1 MGDDRKKAVLKAG
14 GQLFAEKGYFAT
26 TVQDIAEQCN
36 MSKASIYKMFESK
49 EDILLQI
56 IRTLH
61 EEIVGSTSS
70 LHFDDDVS
78 LRDQLMHKISI
89 QLQSFVVK
97 HDFFVNLNQNM
108 PMELGSQI
116 RQVMLDFKRMMLN
129 WQKEELLLA
138 YGTRIEPIVW
148 DLSVCMQAISREM
161 IVLTRLDRKL
171 PITEKHIDRVAELI
185 VDAIEGMIE
194 KRLGRTPVINEEA
207 AERMKLYEPD
217 SSRRYFGESEWRKS
231 VRELLQAI
239 RKHSPEAVQS
249 DLVAAVERL
258 DAERRKKVP
267 QTFMM
272 DALIS
277 YLKQREELQAEVA
290 YLQHVY
296 FANWEDE
303 KHG

>member
-36 MSKASIYKMFESK
+36 MSKASIYKMFQSK

-61 EEIVGSTSS
+61 EEIVGSTRS
-70 LHFDDDVS
+70 LHFDDEVIP
-78 LRDQLMHKISI
+78 RDQLVQKLSV
-89 QLQSFVVK
+89 QLQSFVMK
-97 HDFFVNLNQNM
+97 YDFFVNLNQNM
-108 PMELGSQI
+108 PLELGSQI

-138 YGTRIEPIVW
+138 YGSRIEPIIW
-148 DLSVCMQAISREM
+148 DLSVCMQSISRELL
-161 IVLTRLDRKL
+161 VLTRLDQKL
-171 PITEKHIDRVAELI
+171 TLTEQHIQYIAEFI
-185 VDAIEGMIE
+185 VDTIEGIID
-194 KRLGRTPVINEEA
+194 KRLGRPPVIDEEA

-217 SSRRYFGESEWRKS
+217 ANRRYFGESEWRKS
-231 VRELLQAI
+231 VRELLQAVH
-239 RKHSPEAVQS
+239 KHSPESVRS
-249 DLVAAVERL
+249 DLLAAVERL
-258 DAERRKKVP
+258 DAERRKKAP

-290 YLQHVY
+290 YLQQVY

>member
-56 IRTLH
+56 IRSLH
-61 EEIVGSTSS
+61 EEIVASTNS
-70 LHFDDDVS
+70 LHFEEDIAP
-78 LRDQLMHKISI
+78 RDQLVHKIAI

-108 PMELGSQI
+108 PIELGSQI

-129 WQKEELLLA
+129 WQRDELLLA
-138 YGTRIEPIVW
+138 FGSHIEPMIW
-148 DLSVCMQAISREM
+148 DLSVCMQAMSKEM
-161 IVLTRLDRKL
+161 IILTRLDRKR
-171 PITEKHIDRVAELI
+171 PVTEAHIQHVAELI
-185 VDAIEGMIE
+185 VDAIEGMIT
-194 KRLGRTPVINEEA
+194 KRLGQVPVIDEEA

-217 SSRRYFGESEWRKS
+217 SQRLYFGESEWRKS
-231 VRELLQAI
+231 VRDLLQAI
-239 RKHSPEAVQS
+239 RKNSPEAVRP
-249 DLVAAVERL
+249 DLVAAVEHL
-258 DAERRKKVP
+258 DAERRKKAP